1 VTEIQEGKD
10 AAAALTDAAN
20 SVVSD
25 VAESAGDAATTAVEA
40 ATDAAAT
47 ATEAATEAAAEAV
60 EATTEA
66 VTETAAEA
74 TEAAA
79 EATTEAAAET
89 AAATTEAAAT
99 ETSVADLLT
108 PEGFSLDKVTEMV
121 NGSDLDGLKKTLLV
135 GALEK
140 AKDNPELL
148 KAALDQI
155 RAALGL

>member
-1 VTEIQEGKD
+1 MKKILIGVVVITVAVVGYFMTQSKTEQTSEVVEKVTEAE
-10 AAAALTDAAN
+10 AA
-20 SVVSD
+20 V
-25 VAESAGDAATTAVEA
+25 ETAVE
-40 ATDAAAT
+40 
-47 ATEAATEAAAEAV
+47 EV
-60 EATTEA
+60 E
-66 VTETAAEA
+66 ETVE
-74 TEAAA
+74 AA